1 MMYSN
6 VKNKEKD
13 DKAQGKKTQSK
24 GIGKC
29 AGKREASARLRT
41 EFGNLNQTYIYYTG
55 LYHKA
60 HGNGKEKR
68 KKKRT

>member
-1 MMYSN
+1 MMYSK

-29 AGKREASARLRT
+29 AGKREASAS
-41 EFGNLNQTYIYYTG
+41 ELNSAT
-55 LYHKA
+55 
-60 HGNGKEKR
+60 
-68 KKKRT
+68 